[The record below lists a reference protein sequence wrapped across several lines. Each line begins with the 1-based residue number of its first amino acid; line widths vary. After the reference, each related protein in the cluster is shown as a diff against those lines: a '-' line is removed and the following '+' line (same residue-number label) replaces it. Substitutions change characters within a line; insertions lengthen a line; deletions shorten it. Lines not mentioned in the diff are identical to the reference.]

1 MGIAGLYL
9 RVPDSSGLN
18 RTVFALKRA
27 EGKGRAPRSGGAPTQ
42 ESRRFLASKNGTAM
56 SVKMSDSSAIKI
68 RLDELKGLLFWA
80 AVGIEESMAGTAIDE
95 TVLVIRRYSSRYAL
109 QVDTPKIGRLFK
121 KRRPRVKQIS
131 VRLDK

>member
-1 MGIAGLYL
+1 
-9 RVPDSSGLN
+9 
-18 RTVFALKRA
+18 
-27 EGKGRAPRSGGAPTQ
+27 
-42 ESRRFLASKNGTAM
+42 M
-56 SVKMSDSSAIKI
+56 SVKLSDSSAIKI